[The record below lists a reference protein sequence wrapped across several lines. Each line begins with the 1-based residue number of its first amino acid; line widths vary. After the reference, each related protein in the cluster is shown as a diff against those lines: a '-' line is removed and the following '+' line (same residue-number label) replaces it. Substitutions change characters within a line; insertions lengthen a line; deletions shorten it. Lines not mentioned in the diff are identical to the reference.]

1 MTETV
6 KILCVD
12 DEPNVLKSLKRLF
25 IDEDYEI
32 FSANSGEEGLALLEE
47 QWDTQIV
54 ISDYRM
60 PGMNGVD
67 FLKKVYEGWPDT
79 IRIVLSGFADTASV
93 VAAINEGQIYKFIG
107 KPWNDEELKDTV
119 SRAVEHYHLKR
130 KNQELTRQLMD
141 SNYELKQL
149 NEDLEKGV
157 ADRNAELVF
166 QNELLQQG
174 LCILDILPVGIVELD
189 SSGFIAQG
197 NRMFYEITG
206 QEVGSAMGQDVSEV
220 LPDEVIRFISE
231 IGTDKVKEQEFNIS
245 ERPCRIKGVRMK
257 IAGKEGGVVLTIDPV
272 DGRQDKP

>member
-1 MTETV
+1 MTEAI
-6 KILCVD
+6 KILFVD

-67 FLKKVYEGWPDT
+67 FLKKVYGGWPDS

-93 VAAINEGQIYKFIG
+93 VAAINEGQIYKFVG
-107 KPWNDEELKDTV
+107 KPWDDEDLKSTV
-119 SRAVEHYHLKR
+119 SKAVEHYHLKR
-130 KNQELTRQLMD
+130 KNQDLTRQLMN

-149 NEDLEKGV
+149 NEDLEKAV
-157 ADRNAELVF
+157 TDRNAELIF
-166 QNELLQQG
+166 QNGLLQQG
-174 LCILDILPVGIVELD
+174 QNILDVLPVGVVGLD
-189 SSGFIAQG
+189 SSGFVAQS
-197 NRMFYEITG
+197 NQMFYKITG
-206 QEVGSAMGQDVSEV
+206 QEAGSAMGQDASEI
-220 LPDEVIRFISE
+220 LPDEIIRFISE
-231 IGTDKVKEQEFNIS
+231 IGTDKVKGQEFNIS

-257 IAGKEGGVVLTIDPV
+257 IDDKEEGVVLVIDPE
-272 DGRQDKP
+272 DG